1 MNGVHNMIIKLTN
14 ASADFKGKPVLL
26 NAAHMLSFFENTVE
40 GVVVTTAYSNTKE
53 AWNVSETPD
62 EILELIRLA
71 KA

>member
-26 NAAHMLSFFENTVE
+26 NTDHMLSFFENTVE

-62 EILELIRLA
+62 EILELIRQA

>member
-1 MNGVHNMIIKLTN
+1 MIIKLTN

-26 NAAHMLSFFENTVE
+26 NTDYMLSFFENTVE

>member
-1 MNGVHNMIIKLTN
+1 MIIKLTN